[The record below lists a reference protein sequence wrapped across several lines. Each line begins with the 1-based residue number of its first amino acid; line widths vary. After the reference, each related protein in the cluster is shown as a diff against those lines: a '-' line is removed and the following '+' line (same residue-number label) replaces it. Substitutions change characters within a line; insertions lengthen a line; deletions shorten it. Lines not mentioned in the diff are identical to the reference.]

1 VQYRRIAAEKDASM
15 MNGLILNL
23 CDFYVATWSTL
34 KNQKAAEHFWK
45 AHHKNIK
52 QTMCEA
58 LPKVFYNLT

>member
-1 VQYRRIAAEKDASM
+1 
-15 MNGLILNL
+15 L